1 MAHFNGG
8 PFNFFGH
15 LTRDPESF
23 DTRNGNV
30 GYRFGVAANYR
41 NFGGDSDGD
50 NDLTNFYNCTAFGVV
65 GEQIYDKLRKGDYGW
80 FSGNL
85 KMREYTRRDDTPG
98 TSLDVMVN
106 DVHTNIELVRRDA
119 GNGND
124 RDNDRDQDRGRG
136 NDRGNDRDQDRG
148 RSNDRDR
155 DRDRGN
161 DRDRDDDRG
170 RDNDRGRSRGGRDDD
185 RGRDNDRGRSQ
196 SRSRDDGRGRSNDD
210 NPSYGNWSSQNP
222 DADDLPF

>member
-41 NFGGDSDGD
+41 NFGGDSDD
-50 NDLTNFYNCTAFGVV
+50 DDDLANYYNCTAFGIV

-85 KMREYTRRDDTPG
+85 KSREYERRDGTPG
-98 TSLDVMVN
+98 SSLDVMVT
-106 DVHTNIELVRRDA
+106 DAHTNIALVRRDSD
-119 GNGND
+119 GD
-124 RDNDRDQDRGRG
+124 DDHDDDRG
-136 NDRGNDRDQDRG
+136 RG

-155 DRDRGN
+155 DRGRSN
-161 DRDRDDDRG
+161 DRDRGRSNDRG
-170 RDNDRGRSRGGRDDD
+170 RDSDRDRSRDNDR
-185 RGRDNDRGRSQ
+185 DRGRSQ
-196 SRSRDDGRGRSNDD
+196 GRSRDDDRDRGRGQGQGRSRDD
-210 NPSYGNWSSQNP
+210 DQDRGRGSGAEERYGNWSQNP
-222 DADDLPF
+222 DPDDLPF